1 MNINKLQFLKAFL
14 IGLVSVLLL
23 ACSQEALKF
32 NNVDITGSKSF
43 GKDFSLI
50 DHHGKQRQLADFKGK
65 LVVMFFGYTQC
76 PDVCPTTMNEMQG
89 VMELMGKD
97 ADRVQVIFVT
107 VDPERDTLDLLAQYV
122 PAFDKRFLG
131 MRPDSAESLQKVTK
145 DFKVFYSKVPGKS
158 AGSYTID
165 HTAGSYVFDTNG
177 QLRLFLRHQQ
187 GPQLIAEDL
196 KQKGRYRH
204 YRRI

>member
-131 MRPDSAESLQKVTK
+131 MRPDSVESLQKVTK

-196 KQKGRYRH
+196 KQLLR
-204 YRRI
+204 